1 MQWKAYLWNFEP
13 ISLLKILMV
22 KMKSCCLF
30 SYIYATKTDVHFE
43 IVGDVSHKEL
53 IVIVRKVIDR

>member
-1 MQWKAYLWNFEP
+1 MR
-13 ISLLKILMV
+13 LLFVFI
-22 KMKSCCLF
+22 
-30 SYIYATKTDVHFE
+30 YIYATKTDVHFE